1 VRSQYRSMITFALLN
16 LVETPY
22 PFQHKFDVIFLRNVM
37 IYFDKDTIQKVVDGM
52 YEALAPG
59 GYLFLGHSEAMSG
72 VHRGLQRI
80 GPSVYRKTATS
91 LIQGIRKSA

>member
-1 VRSQYRSMITFALLN
+1 
-16 LVETPY
+16 
-22 PFQHKFDVIFLRNVM
+22 
-37 IYFDKDTIQKVVDGM
+37 M